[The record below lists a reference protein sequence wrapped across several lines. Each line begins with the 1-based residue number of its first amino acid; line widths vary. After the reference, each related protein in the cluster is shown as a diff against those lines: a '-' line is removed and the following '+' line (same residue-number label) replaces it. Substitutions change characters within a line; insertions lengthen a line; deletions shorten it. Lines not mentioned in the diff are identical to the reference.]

1 MSENTHKLEPMEINT
16 FNQLFSK
23 DSIEKIWT
31 KHCNSEI
38 DISNIIE
45 F

>member
-23 DSIEKIWT
+23 DSIENMDKT
-31 KHCNSEI
+31 L
-38 DISNIIE
+38 
-45 F
+45 